1 MGIVTATNR
10 HSGDIAVRSLQFNP
24 FPLGE
29 ADRNLTKSEIAAVP
43 YDLLCIHREHA
54 RTSKQRTNVVE
65 GHVSIVWLFS
75 LHRELPLIAAARSH
89 EVPSVDSFATIY
101 PDISNIPSGYLT

>member
-29 ADRNLTKSEIAAVP
+29 AGRNLTKSEIAAVP
-43 YDLLCIHREHA
+43 YDLLWYSQGTCKPI
-54 RTSKQRTNVVE
+54 
-65 GHVSIVWLFS
+65 
-75 LHRELPLIAAARSH
+75 
-89 EVPSVDSFATIY
+89 
-101 PDISNIPSGYLT
+101 